1 MNQMSLVLGL
11 SNGVFSYGFKLLV
24 FQISSWSIYLL
35 SGIMGFIESGCWCCL
50 WLSVVFSRLFDHW
63 NNTEV
68 YSYWYSGLLEIII
81 TVESYVWFAFVL
93 VYGLP
98 RSRTRILCKV
108 GLENDREQ
116 WIWWRA
122 RTFLQCYPT
131 CIYFCF
137 RSQSLPKEEW
147 DRVAIIMVRRLRLQW
162 KFMVIHR
169 DKGLLAF
176 ALHGLSL
183 RGEATWSRYKL
194 RPQGLV
200 FQQVWWWEIWW
211 AIRIEYLVVI
221 MKVWSYLCHYGLYSY
236 NFIWWKDG
244 MEGLILAW
252 RKLISIEFFRWQTL
266 AQIKLRGL
274 WICGYLQSKAM
285 NINGSRRGKVWKPLV
300 ISIRRW
306 LVFLYCQPRVWFE
319 WNVYAIRN
327 MYRRF
332 FFGPSELY
340 RFVNASRPL
349 ISSKRIGISSVKNW
363 YFGAINCFA
372 VDINCDDEIDFHGY
386 IIVGSCG
393 SRDCRSP
400 FAYETGFTFL
410 WRISDN
416 NWTILV
422 VSLWIVMEW
431 FGSQIKE
438 NIWNVDIGYHYTHKL
453 GSPEHKKNNFLNAGI
468 ELELSRNGK

>member
-11 SNGVFSYGFKLLV
+11 SNRVVSYGFKLLV

-116 WIWWRA
+116 WIWWWA

-131 CIYFCF
+131 CICF

-176 ALHGLSL
+176 ALQGLSL

-194 RPQGLV
+194 RPLGLV

-306 LVFLYCQPRVWFE
+306 LVFYIVNPG
-319 WNVYAIRN
+319 
-327 MYRRF
+327 
-332 FFGPSELY
+332 FGLNGTY
-340 RFVNASRPL
+340 TQF
-349 ISSKRIGISSVKNW
+349 GI
-363 YFGAINCFA
+363 C
-372 VDINCDDEIDFHGY
+372 IDVSFLGLVSC
-386 IIVGSCG
+386 IDLSMQVG
-393 SRDCRSP
+393 R
-400 FAYETGFTFL
+400 
-410 WRISDN
+410 
-416 NWTILV
+416 
-422 VSLWIVMEW
+422 
-431 FGSQIKE
+431 
-438 NIWNVDIGYHYTHKL
+438 
-453 GSPEHKKNNFLNAGI
+453 
-468 ELELSRNGK
+468 